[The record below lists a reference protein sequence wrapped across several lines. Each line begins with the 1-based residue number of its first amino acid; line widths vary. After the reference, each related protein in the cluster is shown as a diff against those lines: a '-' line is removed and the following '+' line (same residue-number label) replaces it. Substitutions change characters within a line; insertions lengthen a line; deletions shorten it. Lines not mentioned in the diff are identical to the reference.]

1 MASPMVLFIIR
12 RLLAIPI
19 TLFIVTMVLYAIAC
33 LTPPQVRAEIY
44 MPSTNRQ
51 LTAEQR
57 QRLIQNIINE
67 RGLDQPFPIQYARWL
82 GTLLQ
87 GDWGWSPTMR
97 TDILPAL
104 LYRTPVTVELT
115 LYSLLLYLPLG
126 LFFGVIASW
135 QKGNS
140 IDNNLRL
147 SAFIATSIPPFIL
160 ALVLLSIFYVGLRW
174 FPPDR
179 LSPRLSLEVQ
189 REGFSQITGL
199 VSIDS
204 LLNGR
209 MDIFV
214 DSLRHLVLPV
224 FTLSLYHWATTMRV
238 MRISMLE
245 TLDTEYMTAAKARG
259 IRLKSQLWKHG
270 FRNAMIPALTSSIL
284 SAASLVTGVYVV
296 ERIFTFPGISEIITR
311 AIQIDGSDIVSSLAF
326 AIYSTLIVLP
336 LMTGMEIV
344 QAIIDPRIREG
355 VAAE

>member
-1 MASPMVLFIIR
+1 MSPLVLFILR
-12 RLLAIPI
+12 RILAIPV
-19 TLFIVTMVLYAIAC
+19 TLLIVTMVLYAIAC
-33 LTPPQVRAEIY
+33 LTPPEVRAEIY
-44 MPSTNRQ
+44 MPATNRQ

-67 RGLDQPFPIQYARWL
+67 RGLALPFPIQYARWL

-97 TDILPAL
+97 TEILPAL
-104 LYRTPVTVELT
+104 IYRTPATVELT

-126 LFFGVIASW
+126 LFFGVLASW
-135 QKGNS
+135 QQGKG

-160 ALVLLSIFYVGLRW
+160 ALVLISIFYVGLRW

-179 LSPRLSLEVQ
+179 LSSRFSLEVQ
-189 REGFSQITGL
+189 REGFQQFTGMISL
-199 VSIDS
+199 DA

-209 MDIFV
+209 TDIFV
-214 DSLRHLVLPV
+214 DSIRHLVLPV
-224 FTLSLYHWATTMRV
+224 VTLSLYHWATTMRV

-245 TLDTEYMTAAKARG
+245 TFDTEYMTAAKARG
-259 IRLKSQLWKHG
+259 VRLKAQLWKHG
-270 FRNAMIPALTSSIL
+270 FRNALVPALTSSIL
-284 SAASLVTGVYVV
+284 SAASLMTGVYVV
-296 ERIFTFPGISEIITR
+296 ERIYSFPGISEIITR
-311 AIQIDGSDIVSSLAF
+311 AIQVSGSDIVSSLAF

-344 QAIIDPRIREG
+344 QAIVDPRIREG
-355 VAAE
+355 VAAD

>member
-1 MASPMVLFIIR
+1 MSPLVLFIIR
-12 RLLAIPI
+12 RLLAIPV

-33 LTPPQVRAEIY
+33 LTPAEVRAEIY
-44 MPSTNRQ
+44 MPATNRQ

-67 RGLDQPFPIQYARWL
+67 KGLDQPFPIQYARWL

-104 LYRTPVTVELT
+104 LYRTPATVELT

-126 LFFGVIASW
+126 LFFGVLASW
-135 QKGNS
+135 QKGGRF
-140 IDNNLRL
+140 DNNLRL

-179 LSPRLSLEVQ
+179 LSNSFGLEVQ
-189 REGFSQITGL
+189 REGFETFTGMMT
-199 VSIDS
+199 IDS

-209 MDIFV
+209 VDIFTDAV
-214 DSLRHLVLPV
+214 RHLVLPV
-224 FTLSLYHWATTMRV
+224 VTLSLYHWATTMRV
-238 MRISMLE
+238 MRISMIE
-245 TLDTEYMTAAKARG
+245 TLDTEYMMAAKARG
-259 IRLKSQLWKHG
+259 VRVGAQLWKHG
-270 FRNAMIPALTSSIL
+270 FRNALVPALTSSIL
-284 SAASLVTGVYVV
+284 GAASLMTGVYVV

-311 AIQIDGSDIVSSLAF
+311 AIQVAGSDIVSSLAF
-326 AIYSTLIVLP
+326 AIYSTMIVLP
-336 LMTGMEIV
+336 LMTGMEII
-344 QAIIDPRIREG
+344 QAIVDPRIREG
-355 VAAE
+355 VPAE